1 MGVLFGSFA
10 AMLLAG
16 IPIAIVL
23 GLCCVIWLFT
33 ASSLPSTIL
42 AMRFI
47 SGIENWTLLAIPLFV
62 LSGNLMEAGGITDR
76 MIRLVNSMIGFVRGG
91 LALANVGVCMLMAG
105 VSGTAVGDAASVG
118 SVMIPA
124 MKKEGYRA
132 DYAAAITAAA
142 SVMGPIIPPSLP
154 MVLTAVLL
162 NLSVGKL
169 FLAGIFPGLL
179 MGAGMMVVA
188 YIIAVRQKHPKGE
201 KPNFKEFFVALIG
214 ALIPLMMPVLI
225 IVGIVGGIFTPTEAA
240 GSVAA
245 LALVIGIF
253 LFRTLKVRDVPK
265 IVLESMVMSVPIMVL
280 VGCAQIFSWIT
291 VAQHVPEAVANVLLG
306 LTSDKNMMM
315 LYVCLLLLFI
325 GTFMETLAAM
335 MIMFPILF
343 TLVPI
348 FNFDPHH
355 FAFILVFNLM
365 IGLLTPPLG
374 VCLFVASSIARVSL
388 GAIVIQVWP
397 FLLVNVAVL
406 FLTAYVPEIVMF
418 LPNLLMPG

>member
-23 GLCCVIWLFT
+23 GLCCVIWLLT
-33 ASSLPSTIL
+33 MSSFPSTIL
-42 AMRFI
+42 AMRFLA
-47 SGIENWTLLAIPLFV
+47 GMENWTLLAIPLFV

-76 MIRLVNSMIGFVRGG
+76 MIRLVNSMIGFMRGG

-124 MKKEGYRA
+124 MKKEGYSA

-169 FLAGIFPGLL
+169 FLAGIIPGLL
-179 MGAGMMVVA
+179 MGAGMMAVA
-188 YIIAVRQKHPKGE
+188 YVIAVREKHPKHGR
-201 KPNFKEFFVALIG
+201 PNFSEFFVALIG
-214 ALIPLMMPVLI
+214 ALIPLMMPILI

-245 LALVIGIF
+245 LALIISLF
-253 LFRTLKVRDVPK
+253 LFRTLKISAVPK
-265 IVLESMVMSVPIMVL
+265 IILESMVMSVPIMVL

-306 LTSDKNMMM
+306 LTDNKHMMM
-315 LYVCLLLLFI
+315 FYVCLLLLFV

-343 TLVPI
+343 SLVPI

-374 VCLFVASSIARVSL
+374 VCLFVASSIAKISL
-388 GAIVIQVWP
+388 GAIVMRVWP
-397 FLLVNVAVL
+397 FLMVNIAVL
-406 FLTAYVPEIVMF
+406 FLAAYVPDIVMF
-418 LPNLLMPG
+418 LPNLLMPN